1 MPQAAVFLVQT
12 LLGLYVMILL
22 IRLLLQFTRADFYN
36 PIAQALVKVTQPVV
50 SPLQKVLP
58 RAGRLSLP
66 TLVVAIVVQALLI
79 AMVFML
85 SGLGWPNLLNVVIWS
100 LIGIASQI
108 LDILFF
114 AILGSIILSW
124 VAPQS
129 HHPATLLLR
138 QITEPVMAPARR
150 LLPNLGGV
158 DFSPIVVFIVI
169 NLVEMM
175 AVYPLAQAFGM
186 PRGLI
191 VGL

>member
-85 SGLGWPNLLNVVIWS
+85 SGLGWPNLLNVLIWS

-150 LLPNLGGV
+150 LLPNFGGL

>member
-85 SGLGWPNLLNVVIWS
+85 SGLGWPNLLNVLIWS

-150 LLPNLGGV
+150 LLPNLGGL